1 MMGKT
6 IEKGV
11 EPVDSILTTFER
23 IMEKLNRIE
32 ELLAIR
38 SRKMKPSPIPCSQD
52 NVKSATP
59 HPHPVS
65 VRTPPHP
72 PSVSVMTPPHPPSVS
87 VMTAPHPRP
96 VFVMTPPPPHP
107 VSIMTPPPPPPV
119 SATSLPPQPPVS
131 LTPPPLPLVSMTTPT
146 SLIETV
152 VVVASAPSNILVVAL
167 PTRTSSLSRVAPL
180 STWVDSLST
189 KTLAPTRMYASFAHR
204 DWKELSQLT
213 KEFLTTINL
222 GRIYKASPRI
232 TVQQG
237 EYEFPNQNSLKTGQI
252 WDVF

>member
-1 MMGKT
+1 MMEKT

-11 EPVDSILTTFER
+11 ESVDSSLTTFER

-32 ELLAIR
+32 ELLAIQ
-38 SRKMKPSPIPCSQD
+38 SRKMKPSPIPCSQYS
-52 NVKSATP
+52 VKSVTL
-59 HPHPVS
+59 HPPPVS
-65 VRTPPHP
+65 
-72 PSVSVMTPPHPPSVS
+72 
-87 VMTAPHPRP
+87 
-96 VFVMTPPPPHP
+96 VMTPPPPHP

-131 LTPPPLPLVSMTTPT
+131 LTPPPPMPLVSMETPT
-146 SLIETV
+146 SVIETV
-152 VVVASAPSNILVVAL
+152 VVAPSNILVASL

-180 STWVDSLST
+180 STRVDPLST
-189 KTLAPTRMYASFAHR
+189 KTLALTRIYASLAHR

-222 GRIYKASPRI
+222 GRIYKASPGI

-237 EYEFPNQNSLKTGQI
+237 EYEYPNQI
-252 WDVF
+252 A